1 METLNL
7 TTDQI
12 ATMRLAL
19 LTLRDEFSVI
29 VAECEGLPGRA
40 VDKRDREIVEWH
52 AREIERAE
60 ELLEVM
66 MRTLAMRQAKEKK

>member
-1 METLNL
+1 MRTLNL
-7 TTDQI
+7 TAEQM

-29 VAECEGLPGRA
+29 VAECEGLPGRP
-40 VDKRDREIVEWH
+40 VDKRDREVAEWH

-60 ELLEVM
+60 QLLDAIYEAHEV
-66 MRTLAMRQAKEKK
+66 KNG